1 MNEKNNE
8 KKIIELKE
16 KLDKYKDLYK
26 SKSNEIERLN
36 QKEKEKTKDN
46 ILNKDII
53 IDNKKP
59 IFNNSEEKKRIN

>member
-36 QKEKEKTKDN
+36 PKEKEKTKDIN
-46 ILNKDII
+46 IL
-53 IDNKKP
+53 KKEN
-59 IFNNSEEKKRIN
+59 IY